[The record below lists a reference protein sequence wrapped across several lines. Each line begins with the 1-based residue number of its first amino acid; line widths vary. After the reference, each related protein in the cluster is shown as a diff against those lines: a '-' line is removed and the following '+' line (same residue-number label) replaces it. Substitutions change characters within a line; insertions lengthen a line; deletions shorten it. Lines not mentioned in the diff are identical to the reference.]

1 MSSRTRL
8 TLCSALATVLVACS
22 LLPLVTPTG
31 WMLQAIAL
39 VGMQALAA
47 ALARR
52 VPLARPLTI
61 LAQLATVLVLLTF
74 TFARDVAV
82 LGFLPGPGALRAL
95 GELVTTGV
103 NDVGQYQTPAPV
115 TEGIRLLLV
124 GGVVLIAVVVDALA
138 VTYRNAAPA
147 GLPLL
152 ALYSVAAGLSTGG
165 ARWLWFVLAGAGYLL
180 LLLAEGRDRLSR
192 WGRVF
197 AGAPAGSGGGSPSF
211 MGGGPGGETATAPVR
226 AGRRIGAMA
235 LGIALVAPVAL
246 PSLGDGLLGQAGA
259 GGGPGGPGDSTI
271 TAVNP
276 LVSLQDSLNQPQ
288 DREVLS
294 YRTTAA
300 SNSDVYLRIVALDQ
314 FDGTEWKPSQRRV
327 EQVRDPLPGPPGLS
341 EAVEADE
348 IRTSVAAARGY
359 RQNWLPLPYPVTS
372 VNIDGRWRFEPEG
385 RTLVGDRGQTTSGV
399 QYQVNSLVVRPT
411 AEQLAQAPPPDSQL
425 QKEYTDVPRSLPR
438 LVASEARR
446 VTAGATNNYQKAVR
460 LQDWFARSGE
470 FTYDT
475 EVTAG
480 TGAKAVERFL
490 KTKEGFCV
498 HFAFTM
504 AAMAR
509 TLDIPARVAVG
520 YVPGAAEPD
529 GSWSVGIKDAHA
541 WPELYFEGVGWTRFE
556 PTPSRG
562 STPAYAQPEFPS
574 TGTDEEDPAA
584 RNPAVPTAAPSSSA
598 TCDIRAQQRGDCSP
612 EDAAALTG
620 TPDDGFPSGP
630 QLAVGIAVL
639 VLLLL
644 PTLPMLWRMRIRRQ
658 RLDVGT
664 TGPAQALAQEQE
676 HEADGERASVRTL
689 AAWQELLDSAW
700 DFGTVPDGSET
711 PRRAVDRIV
720 EERGLEG
727 SAAESAR
734 RVAAAVEQVL
744 YAPAPRA
751 VAGLAEDVRGVRA
764 ALPVGLSRRTRLRAV
779 LMPRSSVRVLW
790 SAAARWSRTRDR
802 WAAAWAAAVRRVPF
816 PSRPRES
823 TTTPR

>member
-8 TLCSALATVLVACS
+8 TLCSALASVLVACS
-22 LLPLVTPTG
+22 LLPLAAPSG
-31 WMLQAIAL
+31 WMLQAVLL
-39 VGMQALAA
+39 VAVQAVVA

-52 VPLARPLTI
+52 VPLARPLTV
-61 LAQLATVLVLLTF
+61 LAQLVAVLILLTF

-82 LGFLPGPGALRAL
+82 LGFVPGPGAFRRL
-95 GELVTTGV
+95 GGLLTAGV
-103 NDVGQYQTPAPV
+103 SDVGQYQTPAPV
-115 TEGIRLLLV
+115 TDGIRLMLV
-124 GGVVLIAVVVDALA
+124 GGVVLIALVVDALA

-152 ALYSVAAGLSTGG
+152 ALYSVAAGLSSGG

-197 AGAPAGSGGGSPSF
+197 AGAPADA
-211 MGGGPGGETATAPVR
+211 GGGPQSFLGGPGDGTATAPVR

-235 LGIALVAPVAL
+235 LGIALAAPAVL
-246 PSLGDGLLGQAGA
+246 PSLGDGLLGPAGT
-259 GGGPGGPGDSTI
+259 GGGPGGAGDNTI

-294 YRTTAA
+294 YRTTAS

-327 EQVRDPLPGPPGLS
+327 EPVRSPLPGPPGLNDD
-341 EAVEADE
+341 VKADE
-348 IRTSVAAARGY
+348 IRTSVAAAGGY

-372 VNIDGRWRFEPEG
+372 VNIDGRWRFEPAG
-385 RTLVGDRGQTTSGV
+385 RTLVGERGQTTAGMK
-399 QYQVNSLVVRPT
+399 YQVSSLIVRPT
-411 AEQLAQAPPPDSQL
+411 AEQLAKAPPPDSKL
-425 QKEYTDVPRSLPR
+425 QEEYTAVPRTLPG

-446 VTAGATNNYQKAVR
+446 VTAGAENNYERAVE

-475 EVTAG
+475 EVSAG

-490 KTKEGFCV
+490 TAKEGFCV

-509 TLDIPARVAVG
+509 TLEIPARVAVG
-520 YVPGAAEPD
+520 YVPGAAEAD

-574 TGTDEEDPAA
+574 GSTDENDPAT
-584 RNPAVPTAAPSSSA
+584 RDPAVPAPVPSGSA
-598 TCDIRAQQRGDCSP
+598 SCDQRAQ
-612 EDAAALTG
+612 ALGECEPGG
-620 TPDDGFPSGP
+620 TALVGGPPDGGFPAGGR
-630 QLAVGIAVL
+630 LAAGVA

-644 PTLPMLWRMRIRRQ
+644 ALPSLPVLWRRRVR
-658 RLDVGT
+658 RLRLAAAGR
-664 TGPAQALAQEQE
+664 TGPP
-676 HEADGERASVRTL
+676 EADAGSDPGRGRITARTL
-689 AAWQELLDSAW
+689 AAWQEMLDSAW
-700 DFGTVPDGSET
+700 DYGTVPDGSET
-711 PRRAVDRIV
+711 PRRAVGRIIT
-720 EERGLEG
+720 ERGLPTPAAQ
-727 SAAESAR
+727 AAE
-734 RVAAAVEQVL
+734 RVAAAVEQVM
-744 YAPAPRA
+744 YAPVPRA
-751 VAGLAEDVRGVRA
+751 VPELAEDVREVGS
-764 ALPVGLSRRTRLRAV
+764 ALSAGAGRRTRLRAV
-779 LMPRSSVRVLW
+779 LVPRSGVRVLW
-790 SAAARWSRTRDR
+790 AARARWAPARDR
-802 WAAAWAAAVRRVPF
+802 WTQTWTAAVRRV
-816 PSRPRES
+816 RPAARPGQGP
-823 TTTPR
+823 TAR